1 MRALAGAPELSQTL
15 RYKKKMT
22 MWTLPS
28 PSPATGRPVA
38 AAAGPAQEGEVG
50 YCMMTFVIRNG
61 LKALQLGQSTY
72 MNYVGSLAKSW
83 ALPQQMEAQVCVH
96 GMEPACVL
104 ILVLLVFSSMLSRS
118 QMLLPIMRC
127 IPAHPRPSVSS
138 HDSSQMH
145 AFARAWV
152 TWIGTH
158 GGVAS
163 VTSSNYLDKAELFV
177 REFLDGG
184 GSMLSSADAP
194 GSAAE
199 PRPPGAFQV
208 RRRRREEGGAG
219 WVPAPNAGRRA
230 GSMRVLAQ

>member
-1 MRALAGAPELSQTL
+1 
-15 RYKKKMT
+15 
-22 MWTLPS
+22 
-28 PSPATGRPVA
+28 
-38 AAAGPAQEGEVG
+38 
-50 YCMMTFVIRNG
+50 
-61 LKALQLGQSTY
+61 
-72 MNYVGSLAKSW
+72 
-83 ALPQQMEAQVCVH
+83 
-96 GMEPACVL
+96 
-104 ILVLLVFSSMLSRS
+104 
-118 QMLLPIMRC
+118 
-127 IPAHPRPSVSS
+127 
-138 HDSSQMH
+138 MH

-219 WVPAPNAGRRA
+219 WVPAPNAGRRCRINA
-230 GSMRVLAQ
+230 GAGTMSEYENKPAAEFPVRP